1 MQHFTILIDR
11 SGAVGFATEK
21 GKTPGMTDVIDID
34 YFTDA
39 EVAQNPY
46 AFWDHLR
53 TRGPVTP
60 EPHHGVVAVTGHQEV
75 QAAFKDVDSFSAVN
89 AIGGPFP
96 PLPFT
101 PDGDDISEQITA
113 HRHLFPIFEH
123 MVVMDPP
130 EHTRARSL
138 LSKLLT
144 PRRLQENEDYIW
156 RLADRQIDEFV
167 ANGRC
172 EFLGEYGKPFA
183 TLAIADLLGVP
194 EEDRAEI
201 RRNLGAGN
209 APGARVGAL
218 DHEPVGSN
226 PLQYLDDL
234 FSGYIAERRRQP
246 RADVLTGLATA
257 TYPDG
262 SMPPLLEVVRPATF
276 LFAAGQETV
285 TKLLST
291 AVQVLGDRPELQDQ
305 LRADRSLIGPF
316 IEESLR
322 MQSPTKVD
330 FRLARKSTT
339 LGGVPIKAGTV
350 LMLCLG
356 AANRDP
362 RKFEQPNDFRLDR
375 KNVREHVA
383 FGRGIHTCAGAP
395 LARVEGRVT
404 INRLLDRMAD
414 IRIDEHEHGRLESRA
429 YRYEPTFLLRGLTEL
444 HIEFTAAR

>member
-1 MQHFTILIDR
+1 MSDL
-11 SGAVGFATEK
+11 AAT
-21 GKTPGMTDVIDID
+21 D
-34 YFTDA
+34 YFTNPD
-39 EVAQNPY
+39 VAQDPY
-46 AFWDHLR
+46 AYWEYLR
-53 TRGPVTP
+53 SQGPVVR
-60 EPHHGVVAVTGHQEV
+60 EPHYGVMAITGYQEV
-75 QAAFKDVDSFSAVN
+75 QAAFKDVDTFSAVN

-101 PDGDDISEQITA
+101 PEGDDIGEQIDR
-113 HRHLFPIFEH
+113 HRHEFPIFEH

-130 EHTRARSL
+130 EHEKARSL
-138 LSKLLT
+138 LSRLLT

-156 RLADRQIDEFV
+156 QLADRQLDEFI

-194 EEDRAEI
+194 QADRDEI

-234 FSGYIAERRRQP
+234 FSGYIADRREHP
-246 RADVLTGLATA
+246 REDVLTGLATA
-257 TYPDG
+257 LYPDG
-262 SMPPLLEVVRPATF
+262 SVPPLLEVVRPATF

-285 TKLLST
+285 TKLLSSGL
-291 AVQVLGDRPELQDQ
+291 QVLCEQPELQEQ
-305 LRADRSLIGPF
+305 VRANRNLIGAF
-316 IEESLR
+316 VEEALR

-330 FRLARKSTT
+330 FRLARKTT
-339 LGGVPIKAGTV
+339 TIGGVDIPAGTTV
-350 LMLCLG
+350 MLCLG

-362 RKFEQPNDFRLDR
+362 RKFEEPNEFRIDR
-375 KNVREHVA
+375 KNVREHIA

-395 LARVEGRVT
+395 LARVEARVT
-404 INRLLDRMAD
+404 FSRLLERMGD
-414 IRIDEHEHGRLESRA
+414 ITIDEAKHGSAAERH
-429 YRYEPTFLLRGLTEL
+429 YRYESTFLLRGLSEL
-444 HIEFTAAR
+444 HVEFAAN

>member
-1 MQHFTILIDR
+1 
-11 SGAVGFATEK
+11 
-21 GKTPGMTDVIDID
+21 MTDLANVD

-39 EVAQNPY
+39 DVAQDPY
-46 AFWDHLR
+46 DYWEYLR
-53 TRGPVTP
+53 NQGPVFR
-60 EPHHGVVAVTGHQEV
+60 EPHYGVVAVTGYQEV

-101 PDGDDISEQITA
+101 PEGDDISEQIEA
-113 HRHLFPIFEH
+113 HRHEFPIFEH

-130 EHTRARSL
+130 EHEKARSL
-138 LSKLLT
+138 LGRLLT
-144 PRRLQENEDYIW
+144 PRRLQENKDYIW
-156 RLADRQIDEFV
+156 QLADRQFDEFI
-167 ANGRC
+167 ANGHC
-172 EFLGEYGKPFA
+172 EFLSEYAKPFA

-194 EEDRAEI
+194 DEDRPEI

-234 FSGYIAERRRQP
+234 FSAYIDDRRQRP
-246 RADVLTGLATA
+246 REDVLTGLATA

-262 SMPPLLEVVRPATF
+262 SAPPLLEVVRPATF

-285 TKLLST
+285 TKLLSS
-291 AVQVLGDRPELQDQ
+291 AVQVLGDQPELQQ
-305 LRADRSLIGPF
+305 RLRADRSLIGTF
-316 IEESLR
+316 IEEALR

-330 FRLARKSTT
+330 FRLARKTTT
-339 LGGVPIKAGTV
+339 LGGVHIPAGTV

-362 RKFEQPNDFRLDR
+362 RKFDNPSEFHADR
-375 KNVREHVA
+375 KNVREHIA

-395 LARVEGRVT
+395 LARVEGQIT
-404 INRLLDRMAD
+404 INRILDRTRDFTISEAK
-414 IRIDEHEHGRLESRA
+414 HGSPSNRQ

-444 HIEFTAAR
+444 HIDFTPAD

>member
-1 MQHFTILIDR
+1 
-11 SGAVGFATEK
+11 
-21 GKTPGMTDVIDID
+21 MTDLANVD

-39 EVAQNPY
+39 DVAQDPY
-46 AFWDHLR
+46 EYWEYLR
-53 TRGPVTP
+53 SQGPVFR
-60 EPHHGVVAVTGHQEV
+60 EPHHGVVAVTGYQEV
-75 QAAFKDVDSFSAVN
+75 HAAFKDVDSFSAVN

-101 PDGDDISEQITA
+101 PDGDDISDQIEA
-113 HRHLFPIFEH
+113 HRHEFPIFEH

-130 EHTRARSL
+130 EHEKARSL
-138 LSKLLT
+138 LSRLLT
-144 PRRLQENEDYIW
+144 PRRLQENKDYIW
-156 RLADRQIDEFV
+156 QLADRQFDEFI
-167 ANGRC
+167 ANGQC
-172 EFLGEYGKPFA
+172 EFLSEYAKPFA

-194 EEDRAEI
+194 DEDRAEI

-234 FSGYIAERRRQP
+234 FSGYITDRRQQP
-246 RADVLTGLATA
+246 RQDVLTGLATA

-262 SMPPLLEVVRPATF
+262 STPPLLEVVRPATF

-285 TKLLST
+285 TKLLSS
-291 AVQVLGDRPELQDQ
+291 AVQILGDDPELQAR
-305 LRADRSLIGPF
+305 LRSDRNLIGTF
-316 IEESLR
+316 IEEALR

-330 FRLARKSTT
+330 FRLARKTTT
-339 LGGVPIKAGTV
+339 LGGVHIPAGTV
-350 LMLCLG
+350 IMLCLG

-362 RKFEQPNDFRLDR
+362 RKFENPNDFQADR
-375 KNVREHVA
+375 KNVREHIA

-395 LARVEGRVT
+395 LARVEGQIT
-404 INRLLDRMAD
+404 INRLLDRTHDFTISEAK
-414 IRIDEHEHGRLESRA
+414 HGSPTNRQ

-444 HIEFTAAR
+444 HIEFTSVE